1 MKQDF
6 VFVLALH
13 PVVVWNILFFKTFF
27 FPQNRDTQELQ
38 TLLCVVLSLSLIL
51 FSLCVL
57 EKIFHLQV

>member
-27 FPQNRDTQELQ
+27 PQSRDTQELQ